1 MLTCICIDWCKSLF
15 HEILFLYFLD
25 ESKMK
30 NGKKINYSPYQ
41 MTQLV
46 HGRLA

>member
-15 HEILFLYFLD
+15 HEMLFFYFLD

-30 NGKKINYSPYQ
+30 NGKKTIILPYQ
-41 MTQLV
+41 MTKIV